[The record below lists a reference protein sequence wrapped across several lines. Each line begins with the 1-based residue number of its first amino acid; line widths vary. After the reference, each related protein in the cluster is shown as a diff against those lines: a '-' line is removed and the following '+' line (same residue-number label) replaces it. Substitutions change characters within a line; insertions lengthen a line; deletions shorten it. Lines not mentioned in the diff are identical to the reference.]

1 MSNDKCYSDLIKL
14 NSYEDR
20 LEYLKTRSKVGYA
33 TFGCK
38 RILNQQF
45 YKSDMWKKT
54 KRDIII
60 RDCGNDLGIEGMEI
74 IGGIYVHHI
83 VPITYDDLYSK
94 NWNKLLSPENLICAS
109 LVTHNKIHYS
119 IESKSSVIERAPGD
133 TKLW

>member
-1 MSNDKCYSDLIKL
+1 MSKDKCYSDLMKL
-14 NSYEDR
+14 NSYDDR
-20 LEYLKTRSKVGYA
+20 LEYLKTRNKVGYE

-74 IGGIYVHHI
+74 IGSIYVHHI
-83 VPITYDDLYSK
+83 VPITYDDLSTK
-94 NWNKLLSPENLICAS
+94 NWNKLLSPENLICVS
-109 LVTHNKIHYS
+109 LTTHNKIHYS
-119 IESKSSVIERAPGD
+119 IKSKASVIERAPGD